1 MIEAMPSHVFE
12 REEIAVVVEIADV
25 VVVVAVLFPECLVLR
40 AEAIVVITIKIKL
53 AFLETLELPNLI
65 LLSLG

>member
-1 MIEAMPSHVFE
+1 MPSYVFE

-40 AEAIVVITIKIKL
+40 AEAIVVIIIKIKL
-53 AFLETLELPNLI
+53 AFLEIPELPNLI
-65 LLSLG
+65 LVSLG